1 MRSVDEISDAY
12 LDAFAGLNA
21 CSATVLGLT
30 GHDAEVTDFGPDG
43 AAARAEL
50 NRRTLAELAAA
61 PVASDH
67 DRLAARVLRDHLE
80 ASIALRDAGAD
91 EAELSAFGPV
101 SDLRRATELLDRG
114 PHTPW
119 PDVLGRLRA
128 MPAAV
133 RGLRATLDAARAA
146 GRVSA
151 RRQVRNTADQCDQ
164 MVEYLT
170 GLAAGYDGSGGVRRG
185 ELEGVAAAACEAF
198 AELAGYLRTD
208 LHADAPARDAMG
220 RDRYQVGARFFL
232 GSRPDLAETYAWGW
246 TELDRLA
253 REMAAIAARIAPGE
267 PVRAVIDRL
276 DADPAYRV
284 TGRENFLAWIQDIA
298 DRAIAD
304 LDGVHFDIPAPLRT
318 IECHLTP
325 TAAGGIYALPPTTDF
340 SRPGTVWWTMTD
352 DEMPVWTVPATMY
365 HEGVPG
371 HHLQQGMT
379 VYNADKLNRF
389 QRAATELGHAGHVE
403 GWGLYAE
410 RLMDEL
416 GHYADPAY
424 RFGMLAFGQRL
435 RAARVVLDIGL
446 HLELPIPDGTG
457 FHDGER
463 WTRELAVEFLG
474 DHLAVADPAMV
485 SFEVDRYL
493 GVPGQAVAYK
503 LGERAWFAVREHARR
518 AQGTAFDL
526 KSFHRDALDLG
537 PMGLDAFTEE
547 MTHHLA

>member
-1 MRSVDEISDAY
+1 MRTVDEISDAY
-12 LDAFAGLNA
+12 VDAFAALDP

-30 GHDAEVTDFGPDG
+30 GHDADVTDYGPDG

-50 NRRTLAELAAA
+50 DRRTLTELAAA
-61 PVASDH
+61 PVASGH

-80 ASIALRDAGAD
+80 SSSALRAAGAD
-91 EAELSAFGPV
+91 EAELSAFGAV
-101 SDLRRATELLDRG
+101 TELRRAIELLDRG

-119 PDVLGRLRA
+119 PDVLARVRA

-133 RGLRATLDAARAA
+133 RGLRTTLEAARGA

-151 RRQVRNTADQCDQ
+151 RRQVRNTAGQCDQ
-164 MVEYLT
+164 TAEYLSGLVT
-170 GLAAGYDGSGGVRRG
+170 GHDAGAGVPPG
-185 ELEGVAAAACEAF
+185 ELEGAVAAACRAF
-198 AELAGYLRTD
+198 ADLAGYLRTD
-208 LHADAPARDAMG
+208 LYADAPSRDALG
-220 RDRYQVGARFFL
+220 RDRYLLGARFYL
-232 GSRPDLAETYAWGW
+232 GSRPDLEETYAWGW
-246 TELDRLA
+246 TELDRIT
-253 REMAAIAARIAPGE
+253 REMATVAAHIAPGE

-276 DADPAYRV
+276 DADPAHRIK
-284 TGRENFLAWIQDIA
+284 GREHFLAWIQGIA

-325 TAAGGIYALPPTTDF
+325 TTTGGIYALPPTTDF
-340 SRPGTVWWTMTD
+340 SRPGSVWWTMPE

-416 GHYADPAY
+416 GYYADPAH
-424 RFGMLAFGQRL
+424 RFGMLAMGQRM

-446 HLELPIPDGTG
+446 HLELPIPAGAG

-463 WTRELAVEFLG
+463 WTRELAVEFMG
-474 DHLAVADPAMV
+474 DHLAVADPFMV

-493 GVPGQAVAYK
+493 GRPGQALAYK
-503 LGERAWFAVREHARR
+503 MGERAWFAVRENARR
-518 AQGTAFDL
+518 AQGDAFDL
-526 KSFHRDALDLG
+526 KTFHREALDLG

-547 MTHHLA
+547 MTRRFG